1 MRKILVS
8 TLIIFTTATAV
19 TKKVPSEYSTIQAG
33 LNAASSGDTVLVAA
47 GTYTE
52 NIMWPETNGI
62 KLISAG
68 DSSNTIIDGGGTSS
82 VIYMNPSSATID
94 TTTLIQGF
102 KITNGG
108 NVNNGAGIFCSG
120 SSPQFKS
127 LMVSGNQADNLGGGI
142 YVQYGSARLTKSLIL
157 SNTAFTG
164 GGVTIYN
171 SNAVLDDLLI
181 ENNNSSAGGGGLY
194 IWAGD
199 CSVSN
204 SIVDNNSA
212 GGSGGGI
219 YLESSSNLINVR
231 VANNSAGSGGGLA
244 VWSPSGSSPSLGN
257 LTIIGNTASNIGGGI
272 YMYNANA
279 DIKNTLIYNNS
290 ANDGAGIHARTG
302 GFTLTDVIISNNS
315 ASSNGGGLHLEAT
328 PQLNRLT
335 ISYNSADL
343 TGGGVYIKGGYSTSS
358 PVFENVT
365 ITGNSSNSGYDGIY
379 TISGGAGCC
388 IHPNVVISNSNFVDN
403 GTGYYNNDN
412 AVLQDATNNWW
423 DNMLGPYHPSQNP
436 TGQGDSTN
444 AFVNVDP
451 WLTAPNTDAPPIPA
465 QSVAVSNK
473 GNDFITLS
481 WDASAMGD
489 LSGYK
494 VYYDTDGYPYS
505 NSVDVSNVTSY
516 TISGLSP
523 SNNYYVAVTT
533 YDTDGN
539 ESWYSKGLFVDISVP
554 SVSIS
559 PANGSIEVPIGNSI
573 SVSFSEAVRKTDG
586 TALDSDNVDALIT
599 LKDTDVNGTDIPFDA
614 TVNDDKTVI
623 TVNPS
628 TDFTSEQ
635 VVYVAIGDGL
645 EDYGDNAVSP
655 VASTFTA
662 EDIIP
667 PSPFDLVYPFNDTTI
682 VLTRTNFLDTLYFAW
697 NQSVDTGGNAVTYKR
712 ELTGDLP
719 SYIRFIVTSDKD
731 STTNMYKVPYHH
743 IEHYMH
749 EAGVELIS
757 GTWTIVATDG
767 KYDVYAEN
775 GPFTLTIDGSQLNIN
790 ESDLIPETFAL
801 YANYPNPFN
810 PTTTITYDLPK
821 RSQVTL
827 GIYDLLG
834 KQIKTLVKQL
844 QDAGNKIAVWDGTNN
859 SGRPVSAGVYLYQIQ
874 VGEFSQTRKMVLL
887 R

>member
-1 MRKILVS
+1 MLPHQLSQPLSHRGIAMRKILVS

-108 NVNNGAGIFCSG
+108 NVNNGAGIFCSE
-120 SSPQFKS
+120 SSPQLKS

-157 SNTAFTG
+157 SNTASSG
-164 GGVTIYN
+164 GGVTLY
-171 SNAVLDDLLI
+171 SSGAVLDDLLI
-181 ENNNSSAGGGGLY
+181 ENNNSSGNGGGLY
-194 IWAGD
+194 MWAAA
-199 CSVSN
+199 SISN

-219 YLESSSNLINVR
+219 YLQSSSNLTNVR

-244 VWSPSGSSPSLGN
+244 VWGSSPSLGN

-272 YMYNANA
+272 YMYNTTSANMT
-279 DIKNTLIYNNS
+279 NTLIYNNS

-481 WDASAMGD
+481 WDVSAMGD

-494 VYYDTDGYPYS
+494 VYYDSDQNGYPYA
-505 NSVDVSNVTSY
+505 NSVDVGNATSR
-516 TISGLSP
+516 TLEGLSVATI
-523 SNNYYVAVTT
+523 YYLAVTT

-539 ESWYSKGLFVDISVP
+539 ESWYSSEVVDSTGKPPEPFELVFPYDSETLEITR
-554 SVSIS
+554 
-559 PANGSIEVPIGNSI
+559 AN
-573 SVSFSEAVRKTDG
+573 
-586 TALDSDNVDALIT
+586 
-599 LKDTDVNGTDIPFDA
+599 
-614 TVNDDKTVI
+614 
-623 TVNPS
+623 
-628 TDFTSEQ
+628 
-635 VVYVAIGDGL
+635 Y
-645 EDYGDNAVSP
+645 
-655 VASTFTA
+655 
-662 EDIIP
+662 
-667 PSPFDLVYPFNDTTI
+667 
-682 VLTRTNFLDTLYFAW
+682 LDTLFFAW
-697 NQSVDTGGNAVTYKR
+697 DEAVDPDGDNVTYDF
-712 ELTGDLP
+712 EFTGDLGVL
-719 SYIRFIVTSDKD
+719 YWHFFDHCDETKIMCNI
-731 STTNMYKVPYHH
+731 PYHR
-743 IEHYMH
+743 IEDYLSI
-749 EAGVELIS
+749 EGVEKVS

-767 KYDVYAEN
+767 VSRTLASN
-775 GPFTLTIDGSQLNIN
+775 GPLKLTIDASQVGI
-790 ESDLIPETFAL
+790 EETGLIPETFAL
-801 YANYPNPFN
+801 HANYPNPFN
-810 PTTTITYDLPK
+810 PTTTISYDLPEQA
-821 RSQVTL
+821 QVTL
-827 GIYDLLG
+827 GIYDILG
-834 KQIKTLVKQL
+834 KQIKTLVNQS
-844 QDAGNKIAVWDGTNN
+844 QDAGNKIAVWDGTDEL
-859 SGRPVSAGVYLYQIQ
+859 GRTVSAGLYIYRIKA
-874 VGEFSQTRKMVLL
+874 GSYSKTMKMVLL
-887 R
+887 K